1 MDRIKES
8 LISLPTTES
17 IYKSF
22 QQGLG
27 RLKVDWFT
35 GIEVSTVELDETYVA
50 NGYGIGLSV
59 AIPKAKHRPEVRT
72 LPLDDFAPVTFGVLW
87 QGKPTPMIQ
96 AVLKEVQHSLQTL
109 LS

>member
-35 GIEVSTVELDETYVA
+35 GIEVSTVELVET
-50 NGYGIGLSV
+50 
-59 AIPKAKHRPEVRT
+59 
-72 LPLDDFAPVTFGVLW
+72 
-87 QGKPTPMIQ
+87 
-96 AVLKEVQHSLQTL
+96 
-109 LS
+109 